1 MRSKTI
7 RILALIIVLA
17 MIASPVSGL
26 RLSTVEAQGGLPGR
40 SDLVP
45 TGHTP
50 VEKYTSA
57 EADVVDKTE
66 VSRYIVLFEGA
77 SLARAKG
84 GADINSIEGRN
95 YLDSLAVNRQTMLT
109 KAESL
114 LGRSIEVRYV

>member
-1 MRSKTI
+1 
-7 RILALIIVLA
+7 IVLA

-26 RLSTVEAQGGLPGR
+26 RLNNVEAQGGLPGR
-40 SDLVP
+40 NDLVP

-50 VEKYTSA
+50 VEKYSSA
-57 EADVVDKTE
+57 DGEVVDKTE

-84 GADINSIEGRN
+84 GSDINSIEGRN

-114 LGRSIEVRYV
+114 LGRSI